1 MQHRQ
6 TQSRWNL
13 RGNLVTS
20 HRGSVRI
27 SARLFGFGLISGA
40 EDEDDG
46 GGGVEPRSALLRTA
60 GPHRTKA
67 SVSLLGHS
75 HH

>member
-1 MQHRQ
+1 MEFERKSGYLAQGFCED
-6 TQSRWNL
+6 L
-13 RGNLVTS
+13 
-20 HRGSVRI
+20 
-27 SARLFGFGLISGA
+27 SAPFGFGSTSGA
-40 EDEDDG
+40 EDEDDDGGG

-60 GPHRTKA
+60 GPHRTNA